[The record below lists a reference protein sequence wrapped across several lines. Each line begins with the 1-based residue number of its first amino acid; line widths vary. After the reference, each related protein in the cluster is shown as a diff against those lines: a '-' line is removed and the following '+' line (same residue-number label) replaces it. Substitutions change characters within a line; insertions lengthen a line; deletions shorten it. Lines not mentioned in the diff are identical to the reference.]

1 MPTIADLTLARALAA
16 ALDLRIVIVAGRR
29 VELVRGETTVATL
42 PTWGE
47 AVAALEAWNVVEFR
61 QMSFLEAA

>member
-16 ALDLRIVIVAGRR
+16 RLDLRIVIVAGRR
-29 VELVRGETTVATL
+29 VELVRGSATVATL

-47 AVAALEAWNVVEFR
+47 AVTTINAWSWR
-61 QMSFLEAA
+61 QQELWEAA